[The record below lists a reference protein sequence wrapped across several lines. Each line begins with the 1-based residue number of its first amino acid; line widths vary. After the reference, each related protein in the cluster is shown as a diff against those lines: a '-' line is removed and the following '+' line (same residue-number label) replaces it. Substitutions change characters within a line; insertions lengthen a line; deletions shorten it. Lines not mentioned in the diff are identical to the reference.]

1 MTPPLP
7 NQPLEPVAAHLWI
20 VGAGRTGLSL
30 ALRLH
35 RVHAAG
41 ALTVTGRRAETPR
54 HPLFAG
60 DPPAAL
66 YRSAI
71 EWPEADV
78 DAVVVAVPD
87 RAIEEVADRLASVG
101 LPPSI
106 PILHTSGSRAGDAL
120 EVLAARGHPV
130 GSVHPLAALAD
141 PITGADRLAGATWG
155 VEGEGAA
162 RALAERIVQACGG
175 RALRIAPGG
184 KPAYHAA
191 AVFASNYA
199 VALLGM
205 AERLMEEA
213 GVHAEDARTA
223 LAALAAGAVENVAAR
238 GPAAALTGPVMRGD
252 VETVAL
258 HLARL
263 SADERALYCLLGRE
277 ALRLARTAGLDA
289 AAADRIGILLGEGS

>member
-1 MTPPLP
+1 MTPV
-7 NQPLEPVAAHLWI
+7 QEPVAAHLWI

-35 RVHAAG
+35 RAHAVRG
-41 ALTVTGRRAETPR
+41 LTVTGRRTETPR
-54 HPLFAG
+54 HPMFDG
-60 DPPAAL
+60 DPPAAR

-71 EWPEADV
+71 APPDAAV

-87 RAIEEVADRLASVG
+87 AAIAEVADRLAS
-101 LPPSI
+101 LCLAPSI
-106 PILHTSGSRAGDAL
+106 PILHTSGSRSVD
-120 EVLAARGHPV
+120 VLAPLAGRGHPV
-130 GSVHPLAALAD
+130 GSAHPLAALAD
-141 PITGADRLAGATWG
+141 PVSGADRLAGATWG
-155 VEGEGAA
+155 VEGGGAA
-162 RALAERIVQACGG
+162 RALAERIIHACGG
-175 RALRIAPGG
+175 RALHIAPGG
-184 KPAYHAA
+184 KPAYHAG

-199 VALLGM
+199 VVLLGV

-213 GVHAEDARTA
+213 GVHAEAARTA

-238 GPAAALTGPVMRGD
+238 GPAAALTGPVVRGD
-252 VETVAL
+252 ADTVAL

-263 SADERALYCLLGRE
+263 SADERALYSLLGRE

>member
-1 MTPPLP
+1 M
-7 NQPLEPVAAHLWI
+7 
-20 VGAGRTGLSL
+20 GAGRTGLSL

-35 RVHAAG
+35 RAHAVG
-41 ALTVTGRRAETPR
+41 ALTVTGRRAEAPR
-54 HPLFAG
+54 HPLFDG
-60 DPPAAL
+60 DPAAAA
-66 YRSAI
+66 YRGAI
-71 EWPEADV
+71 ARPEADV

-87 RAIEEVADRLASVG
+87 RAIAEVADRLASID

-106 PILHTSGSRAGDAL
+106 PILHTSGSRSVD
-120 EVLAARGHPV
+120 VLRPLAERGHPV
-130 GSVHPLAALAD
+130 GSAHPLAALAD
-141 PITGADRLAGATWG
+141 PVGGADRLAGATWG

-162 RALAERIVQACGG
+162 GALAERIVHACGG

-199 VALLGM
+199 VALLGV

-213 GVHAEDARTA
+213 GVHAEEARPA

-238 GPAAALTGPVMRGD
+238 GPAAALTGPVARGD
-252 VETVAL
+252 AETVAL

-277 ALRLARTAGLDA
+277 ALRLARSAGLEA
-289 AAADRIGILLGEGS
+289 AAAEGIGILLGEGR